1 MPIFEAAPRQ
11 FYIATANWQRVFFAG
26 YNTIS
31 GAVVL
36 DLVEPKKTRGVFVH
50 LIGTAR
56 THWEETETYTNDK
69 GESKTRTV
77 TYSDSTEIIHQRTA
91 VWLPPNGLESDLLPP
106 GNYSLPFTFSTPP
119 DMMLPPN
126 FDSTNGKITYTLKA
140 NIDRPWKWDHRTF
153 LPITL
158 LPVVDCNDPR
168 YAVELNRQEE
178 KTMCCCC
185 CASGPI
191 IATVRSP
198 ASAWCPGECV
208 PFMVRIENHTKSEM
222 SDITCAIDCETT
234 CYAGHRSKSES
245 KRLAGEKLGRPVPP
259 NSDTT
264 ETLYVR
270 VPSCCP
276 SFSRQAGRI
285 IAHEYW
291 LHLTVHL
298 PAGSFNMHLRMPVVM
313 GTIPHMRPPLF
324 REQMAEQ
331 AQMPVYNWASAEQ
344 IAQAAAQAAAQ
355 VPAPSAPTEYNDAY
369 TDSADPDVST
379 LGGKTE
385 YVYFEMPR
393 GNMQST
399 VTVHALGGSG
409 SNSGERA
416 PLLSATTTTHTSN
429 FTAGGMSGT
438 MTVTAT
444 AAGPG
449 SAEAAAEAAAAT
461 TEAAVATTEAA
472 AEMTAGMAEFGG
484 MLGNMFAPP
493 AAVYDI
499 PPERR

>member
-1 MPIFEAAPRQ
+1 MPLFEAAPRQ
-11 FYIATANWQRVFFAG
+11 FYIATQNWQRVFFAG
-26 YNTIS
+26 YNQIN
-31 GAVVL
+31 GVVVL

-56 THWEETETYTNDK
+56 THWTETETYTNDK

-77 TYSDSTEIIHQRTA
+77 TYSDSAEIVHLRTA
-91 VWLPPNGLESDLLPP
+91 VWLPPSGLESDLLPP
-106 GNYSLPFTFSTPP
+106 GTYSLPFSFTTPP
-119 DMMLPPN
+119 NQVLPPN
-126 FDSTNGKITYTLKA
+126 FDSTDGKITYTLKA

-168 YAVELNRQEE
+168 YAVELNRQDE

-222 SDITCAIDCETT
+222 SDISCAIDCETT
-234 CYAGHRSKSES
+234 CYAGHRSRSES
-245 KRLAGEKLGRPVPP
+245 KRLAEEKLGRPVPP

-324 REQMAEQ
+324 REQMGEQ
-331 AQMPVYNWASAEQ
+331 QQMPVYDWASAER

-355 VPAPSAPTEYNDAY
+355 ATAPPVPSEYQDAY
-369 TDSADPDVST
+369 TESTDPDVST

-385 YVYFEMPR
+385 YVYFEMPKS
-393 GNMQST
+393 NMQAT
-399 VTVHALGGSG
+399 VTVHALGGG
-409 SNSGERA
+409 DERA
-416 PLLSATTTTHTSN
+416 PLLHSATTTKTSS
-429 FTAGGMSGT
+429 FQAGGMTGT
-438 MTVTAT
+438 MTVHATAT
-444 AAGPG
+444 GAG
-449 SAEAAAEAAAAT
+449 SAEDAAEAAAAAADAT
-461 TEAAVATTEAA
+461 ADATAAVAGA
-472 AEMTAGMAEFGG
+472 TADMANMF
-484 MLGNMFAPP
+484 GNMFAPP

-499 PPERR
+499 PPERRR